1 MPNLAVSNL
10 RPFIPARVFAQSKR
24 FYAAL
29 GWETQDIDP
38 RLALFRLADGQH
50 FYLQDYYLKEFAEN
64 TMLHLSVEDAPAW
77 HAHVSSLLANGDFG
91 AARVQA
97 PARQDY
103 GASVVF
109 LIDPSGVLFHL
120 CQWDR

>member
-10 RPFIPARVFAQSKR
+10 RPFIPARDFAQSKR

-38 RLALFRLADGQH
+38 RLALVRLADGQH

-77 HAHVSSLLANGDFG
+77 HAQVSSLLANGDFG

>member
-10 RPFIPARVFAQSKR
+10 RPFIPARDFGQSKR

-29 GWETQDIDP
+29 GWETHDIDP
-38 RLALFRLADGQH
+38 RLALVRLADGQH

-64 TMLHLSVEDAPAW
+64 TMLHLTVEDAPAW
-77 HAHVSSLLANGDFG
+77 HAHVASVLANGDFG
-91 AARVQA
+91 DARVRP

-103 GASVVF
+103 GANVVF
-109 LIDPSGVLFHL
+109 VIDPTGVLFHL